1 MSEKDYLHLMMLCLA
16 VCHTI
21 IIDEKKGTY
30 NAASPDDL
38 ALVNFAKQFGFEFMG
53 KDIDDN
59 VLINEYHIDPVTQA
73 KGSKRHEH
81 KFELLHVCEFNSTRK
96 RMSVVMKTSTGKI
109 MLYCKGADSII
120 TELLCAESL
129 NGEIKK
135 KSDEYVTEYALV
147 GLRTLFVAQ
156 KEVSQDFYDKWIAE
170 VHNAKNL
177 IEGRDEEVSRVDGL
191 IETEME
197 LIGSTAIEDRLQ
209 DKVADTI

>member
-1 MSEKDYLHLMMLCLA
+1 MLCLA

-59 VLINEYHIDPVTQA
+59 VLINEYHIDPDTQV
-73 KGSKRHEH
+73 KKEKRHEH

-109 MLYCKGADSII
+109 MLYTKGADSII
-120 TELLCAESL
+120 TELLCAES
-129 NGEIKK
+129 
-135 KSDEYVTEYALV
+135 
-147 GLRTLFVAQ
+147 
-156 KEVSQDFYDKWIAE
+156 
-170 VHNAKNL
+170 
-177 IEGRDEEVSRVDGL
+177 
-191 IETEME
+191 
-197 LIGSTAIEDRLQ
+197 
-209 DKVADTI
+209 

>member
-1 MSEKDYLHLMMLCLA
+1 MMLCLA

-59 VLINEYHIDPVTQA
+59 VLINEYHIDPDTQV
-73 KGSKRHEH
+73 KKELRHEH

-109 MLYCKGADSII
+109 MLYTKGADSII

-129 NGEIKK
+129 HSDIRK
-135 KSDEYVTEYALV
+135 KSDEYVTEYALI
-147 GLRTLFVAQ
+147 GLRTLFVA
-156 KEVSQDFYDKWIAE
+156 
-170 VHNAKNL
+170 
-177 IEGRDEEVSRVDGL
+177 
-191 IETEME
+191 
-197 LIGSTAIEDRLQ
+197 
-209 DKVADTI
+209 